1 MQLAIYACGP
11 IGANMIFAAAD
22 GSNHV
27 AVIDPSDADLALRV
41 LKEHD
46 WTLSDI
52 LVTHR
57 HFDHLL
63 GVAALKKETGA
74 TICISELDAKGLT
87 STLVSLSMMERI
99 SITPVEPDV
108 LLHEGDTFNAAGLQ
122 FRVLATPGHTE
133 GGVTFVC
140 DAERSVFCGD
150 TLFHMSFGR
159 YDLPSGNLDALV
171 RSITEVLFALPDD
184 YKVYPGHEE
193 PTTIGFERLHNPIR
207 SEADPW
213 FN

>member
-1 MQLAIYACGP
+1 MQISVYPCGP

-22 GSNHV
+22 GSRSV
-27 AVIDPSDADLALRV
+27 VVIDPSDAALALQV
-41 LKEHD
+41 LKEND

-57 HFDHLL
+57 HFDHML
-63 GVAALKKETGA
+63 GVADLKAATGA
-74 TICISELDAKGLT
+74 TIRISELDAKGLT
-87 STLVSLSMMERI
+87 SNLVSLSMMERI

-108 LLHEGDTFNAAGLQ
+108 LLHDGDEFDAAGLH
-122 FRVLATPGHTE
+122 FRVLLTPGHTA

-140 DAERSVFCGD
+140 DAERCAFVGD
-150 TLFHMSFGR
+150 TLFRESFGR
-159 YDLPSGNLDALV
+159 YDLPSGNLDELI
-171 RSITEVLFALPDD
+171 RSITEILFALPDD
-184 YKVYPGHEE
+184 YTVYTGHEA
-193 PTTIGFERLHNPIR
+193 PTTIGHERLHNPIR

>member
-1 MQLAIYACGP
+1 MQLLICSCGP

-22 GSNHV
+22 GSKTV
-27 AVIDPSDADLALRV
+27 AVVDPSDAALALRV

-63 GVAALKKETGA
+63 GVAVLKEATGA
-74 TICISELDAKGLT
+74 TIRISEIDAKGLT
-87 STLVSLSMMERI
+87 SNLVSLSMMERI
-99 SITPVEPDV
+99 SLVPVEPDV
-108 LLHEGDTFNAAGLQ
+108 LLHDGDEFDAAGLH
-122 FRVLATPGHTE
+122 FRVLLTPGHTA
-133 GGVTFVC
+133 GGVSFVC
-140 DAERSVFCGD
+140 DAERCVFSGD
-150 TLFHMSFGR
+150 TLFHDSFGR
-159 YDLPSGNLDALV
+159 YDLPSGSLSELI
-171 RSITEVLFALPDD
+171 RSITEVLFSLPDD
-184 YKVYPGHEE
+184 YRVYPGHED
-193 PTTIGFERLHNPIR
+193 PTTIGFERAHNPIR